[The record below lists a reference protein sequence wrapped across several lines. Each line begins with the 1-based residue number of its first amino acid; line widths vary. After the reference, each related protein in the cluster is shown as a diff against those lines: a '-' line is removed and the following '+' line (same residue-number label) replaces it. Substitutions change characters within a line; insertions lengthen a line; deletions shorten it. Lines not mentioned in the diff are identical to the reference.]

1 MYEDLI
7 RELRNPYNTIAV
19 DVAER
24 QVYVHQVP
32 LGKTWTG
39 KEGRHM
45 IGWMLAARI
54 DPLGAVISL
63 SICFGLALGVQL
75 GRWTR

>member
-1 MYEDLI
+1 M
-7 RELRNPYNTIAV
+7 A
-19 DVAER
+19 
-24 QVYVHQVP
+24 
-32 LGKTWTG
+32 
-39 KEGRHM
+39 M
-45 IGWMLAARI
+45 INYMLALRI